1 MKKKGRKEIGRC
13 VFSTSLRVRD
23 WRRRQRSCCSVVAV
37 YVCVN
42 EEGPTL
48 FSSFS
53 FSFLFSFSFFVWGS
67 FCGVVF
73 PVVVLVAVYRWR
85 QLAEGGFYLVLQW
98 LESSLIPPT

>member
-1 MKKKGRKEIGRC
+1 M
-13 VFSTSLRVRD
+13 LRVFHEFACAGLAAAAALLLFG
-23 WRRRQRSCCSVVAV
+23 CCRVR
-37 YVCVN
+37 VC
-42 EEGPTL
+42 ERGGPYP
-48 FSSFS
+48 FF
-53 FSFLFSFSFFVWGS
+53 FFFFFLFFFPFFVWGS